1 MSVALVVLLVAV
13 AGAALTA
20 AWSISRL
27 TVSDPIDPVAEERWL
42 VRHAR
47 RFPRAMAYLRRRT
60 DRTTAGGL
68 LLTVSFAVVFATAF
82 VVGLV
87 FDLADSNAT
96 VAEIDE
102 SVSKW
107 GSENASS
114 EAVDVLKPVTDLGG
128 TEVLLVVLVAV
139 GLFDFVRRRRRDVLL
154 FLLVVGAGQLLLSNA
169 LKLVIERERPS
180 VLQLAGAAGSSFP
193 SGHSTAAAACWA
205 AVALV
210 LTRHAGRRTR
220 AFAGALAA
228 FVAVAVGAS
237 RALLGVHWVTDVV
250 AGLALGWGWFTVVAI
265 AFGGR
270 MQRLGDPVV
279 QASAREPSHDSTKPA
294 VNSGCSRCTV

>member
-1 MSVALVVLLVAV
+1 
-13 AGAALTA
+13 
-20 AWSISRL
+20 
-27 TVSDPIDPVAEERWL
+27 
-42 VRHAR
+42 
-47 RFPRAMAYLRRRT
+47 
-60 DRTTAGGL
+60 
-68 LLTVSFAVVFATAF
+68 
-82 VVGLV
+82 
-87 FDLADSNAT
+87 
-96 VAEIDE
+96 
-102 SVSKW
+102 
-107 GSENASS
+107 
-114 EAVDVLKPVTDLGG
+114 
-128 TEVLLVVLVAV
+128 
-139 GLFDFVRRRRRDVLL
+139 
-154 FLLVVGAGQLLLSNA
+154 
-169 LKLVIERERPS
+169 
-180 VLQLAGAAGSSFP
+180 
-193 SGHSTAAAACWA
+193 
-205 AVALV
+205 VALV